1 MPRVIESISEM
12 RREAHLA
19 RVHTR
24 RIAFVPT
31 MGYLHEGHVSL
42 LRAARE
48 VADLL
53 VLSIF
58 VNPTQFGPKEDLA
71 RYPRDLPGDLAK
83 ADSAGVDLVFAP
95 TAEEMYP

>member
-1 MPRVIESISEM
+1 MPREIESISEM

-19 RVHTR
+19 GVHARRV
-24 RIAFVPT
+24 AFVPT

-48 VADLL
+48 VGDVL

-58 VNPTQFGPKEDLA
+58 VNPIQFGPKEDLA
-71 RYPRDLPGDLAK
+71 RYPRDLPADLAK
-83 ADSAGVDLVFAP
+83 ADAAGVDLVFAP
-95 TAEEMYP
+95 DAEEMY